1 MTSAARPRRIA
12 VVGGTHGNEKSG
24 VWVVRA
30 MREHPDRFRHHGLDV
45 LSLLANPEAETRN
58 LRYLDRDLNRCFG
71 PELDNTTASDPHAR
85 ERGRARAIASEL
97 RDTDL
102 LVDVHNSTAAM
113 GLTWIL
119 TDRNPWCWWL
129 AWKSLGD
136 DARTR
141 ILFTPET
148 PGTNVFLPSI
158 SRGEICL
165 EIGPVPHG
173 VHSHWAADA
182 AITTVERLLARL
194 ADVAPDFD
202 PRAALG
208 EADFVY
214 HLGQPSVDYPRG
226 PDGDVRAI
234 LHRDRLGQDYMPLPD
249 GAPLFVDPVDGTT
262 TPWRGP
268 TIHPVFVGESAYV
281 EKGIAF
287 TPTLLRSWNGGREVF
302 P

>member
-1 MTSAARPRRIA
+1 MTSPARPRRIA

-30 MREHPDRFRHHGLDV
+30 LREQPDRFRHPGLDV
-45 LSLLANPEAETRN
+45 VPLLANPEAERRN

-71 PELDNTTASDPHAR
+71 PELDNPSAPDPSAR
-85 ERGRARAIASEL
+85 ERDRARAIA
-97 RDTDL
+97 RDLAGTDL

-129 AWKSLGD
+129 AWKALGD
-136 DARTR
+136 DSRTR

-148 PGTNVFLPSI
+148 PATNVFLPSI

-173 VHSHWAADA
+173 VHSHWAAEA
-182 AITTVERLLARL
+182 AIATVERTLARL
-194 ADVAPDFD
+194 AEAPADFD
-202 PRAALG
+202 PRAALSD
-208 EADFVY
+208 ADFTY
-214 HLGQPSVDYPRG
+214 HLGQPSVDYPRA
-226 PDGDVRAI
+226 PDGSVRAI
-234 LHRDRLGQDYMPLPD
+234 LHRDRLGQDYLPLAD
-249 GAPLFVDPVDGTT
+249 GQPLFVDPVGGTLI
-262 TPWRGP
+262 PWRGP